1 MLAPAHLCG
10 LFCLGP
16 LMLDDSPLYLGGE
29 AGTKVPSNV
38 SGNTMLENLIKLSE
52 DSELNLQAQLRQQI
66 VTLVAEGL
74 IPNSQRLPS
83 SRRLADSLGIS
94 RNTAV
99 LAYQQL
105 IDEGYLVSRER
116 SGIYVSQAVQCGGP
130 RLADGDA
137 KPAVNR
143 LWRQRLAKHVQVD
156 SGFPV
161 PPQWQDYPYPFLEGE
176 FDQSLFPV
184 AEWREASRLSLG
196 VREINDWSRARGDAD
211 DPQLIEQIRTKI
223 LPRRGIS
230 ARPDEILITNGAQQG
245 LFLLANLLFD
255 VDTCVAMEEPGY
267 PDFRELVTRAG
278 SELEFLPVDTHGIDI
293 SKNSGRSQFIYVTPS
308 HQVPTTVTLSSERRT
323 AMLGQAAQFD
333 QIIIEDDFDSETN
346 FLGNPHPSLKSQDR
360 EGRVIYIGSLSKVIS
375 AGLRLG
381 FMIAPAELIE
391 ALRHERRYLSRFP
404 AANNQRTAAFFLSL
418 GHFDATMRRL
428 HQTFKDRWIALRN
441 ALNHYLPRA
450 VYTMES
456 EGGTCCWVQGPAG
469 LQVEELCRQ
478 AEMRGILIEPV
489 AHFYGATENHS
500 GCFRLGVS
508 SLPVEKIRPGI
519 AKLAALIRELSGE
532 PCDAL
537 DESNPQ
543 WFTNA
548 ELTRALAGARLLTK
562 TVYGQ
567 PLTIDLLAD
576 GRMVGHAGFA
586 NEEQD
591 EGRWWV
597 ADDRFYRQWQ
607 TWSYGEAMSFYT
619 VVEQDQ
625 VRWYDHDHRFIDSA
639 IMRHQQAKDTS
650 AVQLEP

>member
-1 MLAPAHLCG
+1 
-10 LFCLGP
+10 
-16 LMLDDSPLYLGGE
+16 
-29 AGTKVPSNV
+29 
-38 SGNTMLENLIKLSE
+38 MLENLIKLSE
-52 DSELNLQAQLRQQI
+52 HSELNLQAQLRQQI
-66 VTLVAEGL
+66 VTLVSQGL
-74 IPNSQRLPS
+74 IPAGQRLPS

-116 SGIYVSQAVQCGGP
+116 SGIYVSQAVMCGGP
-130 RLADGDA
+130 RVADGDA
-137 KPAVNR
+137 KPTVNR
-143 LWRQRLAKHVQVD
+143 LWRQRLGDCGQRD

-211 DPQLIEQIRTKI
+211 DAQLIEQIRTKI

-230 ARPDEILITNGAQQG
+230 ARPDEILITNGAQQA
-245 LFLLANLLFD
+245 LYLLANLLFNH
-255 VDTCVAMEEPGY
+255 TTRVAVEEPGY
-267 PDFRELVTRAG
+267 PDFRELVLRAG
-278 SELEFLPVDTHGIDI
+278 SEVQYWPVDTHGLDVEH
-293 SKNSGRSQFIYVTPS
+293 NEGQCQFIYVTPS
-308 HQVPTTVTLSSERRT
+308 HQVPTTVTLSSARRQQLL
-323 AMLGQAAQFD
+323 AQAKQFD

-346 FLGNPHPSLKSQDR
+346 FLGNPHPALKSQDD

-391 ALRHERRYLSRFP
+391 ALRHERRYMSRFP

-428 HQTFKDRWIALRN
+428 HQIFKDRWIALRN

-478 AEMRGILIEPV
+478 AEKRGLLIEPV
-489 AHFYGATENHS
+489 AHFYGATNSHP

-532 PCDAL
+532 VRDAL
-537 DESNPQ
+537 DEANPL
-543 WFTNA
+543 WLNNA
-548 ELTRALAGARLLTK
+548 QLTRALTGARLLTK

-567 PLTIDLLAD
+567 PLTIDLLPD

-597 ADDRFYRQWQ
+597 ADDRFYRQWHS
-607 TWSYGEAMSFYT
+607 WSYGEVMSFYT

-625 VRWYDHDHRFIDSA
+625 VRWYDHEHRFIDSA
-639 IMRHQQAKDTS
+639 IMRHQQAVDFPRG
-650 AVQLEP
+650 QLEP